1 MWKNNKINSVIIF
14 GPKNVLTNWEEDIYK
29 ELLIPYKLT
38 WNELKP
44 ITEENILHINL
55 VNYERLPKKDK
66 PTKYYFDMAIADES
80 HKIKSRNSNAS
91 KATWRRSKGC
101 KYRIALS
108 GTPMGNTEIDFFA
121 QYRFINPELFG
132 ERYKDFDTYY
142 FKPCGY
148 MGYKRKFK
156 SELRR
161 LKFYKIINENSY
173 RVLKTEVLDLK
184 PITEEKILMDINRK
198 PYEKLEKEMVINF
211 KDENNNLITISPKLA
226 ITLVSKLQQLC
237 CGFIYTEEHEIIPY
251 DDAKL
256 KSLESILNENRGKK
270 FVIFCNYSYDIHRI
284 NEYLKDKYKIIT
296 YDSNTKDRK
305 VWKKLNEAD
314 IFLSQI
320 KCGGT
325 GLNLQEA
332 SVMIFYSPSYSYID
346 MSQAK
351 DRIYRRGQKK
361 AVKIYYLLAKNTIE
375 ENIYNVLQAKKSGAK
390 AVLDDYRK
398 SHKIL

>member
-1 MWKNNKINSVIIF
+1 MWKNNKINSVTIF

-44 ITEENILHINL
+44 IKEENILHINL

-121 QYRFINPELFG
+121 QCRFINPELFG

-173 RVLKTEVLDLK
+173 RVLKAEVLDLK
-184 PITEEKILMDINRK
+184 PITEEKVLIDINRK

-237 CGFIYTEEHEIIPY
+237 CGFIYTEEHDIIPY

-256 KSLESILNENRGKK
+256 KSLESILRENKGKK

-284 NEYLKDKYKIIT
+284 NEYLKGKYKIIT